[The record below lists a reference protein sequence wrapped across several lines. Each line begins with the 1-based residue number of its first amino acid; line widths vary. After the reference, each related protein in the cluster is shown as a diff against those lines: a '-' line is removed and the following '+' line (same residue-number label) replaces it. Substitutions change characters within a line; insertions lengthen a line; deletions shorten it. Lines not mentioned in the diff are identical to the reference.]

1 MANFVSQ
8 RAFTIEWGLCDPA
21 GIVFNSRYFEL
32 FDEGTWVLFET
43 VLAAPRAKLFATF
56 DIMGIPLV
64 DARARFLV
72 PVKFGDAVVITSE
85 VAEFRRSS
93 FDVDH
98 RLMLD
103 GELAVEGRETRVW
116 ATTDKDD
123 PARIRSK
130 PIPADV
136 IGRFRAG

>member
-43 VLAAPRAKLFATF
+43 VLAVPRTKLFATF
-56 DIMGIPLV
+56 NIMGIPLV

-72 PVKFGDAVVITSE
+72 PVKFGDAVVMTSE

-93 FDVDH
+93 FDAQH
-98 RLMLD
+98 RLLKA
-103 GELAVEGRETRVW
+103 GQLAVDCLETRVW
-116 ATTDKDD
+116 TFRDADGRMKGV
-123 PARIRSK
+123 
-130 PIPADV
+130 PIPEE
-136 IGRFRAG
+136 IRAKFVQRNL